1 MYTVFQIQ
9 LSFVYLVRTLT
20 APYSLVESRW
30 SYRLYY
36 IHLRVTSLLFIV
48 PFLPSI
54 LESVSAF
61 LFFTKKKHN
70 CNLISGVVFFF
81 QRGNAYLSLFN
92 RR

>member
-61 LFFTKKKHN
+61 LLFTKKKTQLQFDFGG
-70 CNLISGVVFFF
+70 CIFLSTGKRVFESF
-81 QRGNAYLSLFN
+81 
-92 RR
+92 